1 VSLHPLVPAAAR
13 ALRETEDGLTLR
25 ELGARIGTRWPERVV
40 RGMQRDGYVLG
51 EQHGRLYLVVDVDDG
66 RRVAPKAGS
75 LSPVSGL
82 GGPAAVVNVDTPTLF
97 QAQHHPLS
105 PYDPMSEAA

>member
-1 VSLHPLVPAAAR
+1 MSLHPLGPAAAR
-13 ALRETEDGLTLR
+13 TLRETEDGLTLR

-66 RRVAPKAGS
+66 RRGS
-75 LSPVSGL
+75 QVLPSPVPPA
-82 GGPAAVVNVDTPTLF
+82 PAAVVSAGTLF
-97 QAQHHPLS
+97 EVEREPSS
-105 PYDPMSEAA
+105 PYSEAA